1 MKRILVVDDS
11 RVTRELMK
19 VYLMARDVTFME
31 ASDGAEALAKAK
43 GEPPDLVLA
52 DMRMPRLDG
61 IALCAAL
68 RSDLRTRAVPVLIL
82 TSSTDPDMQRRAE
95 AAGARE
101 VLHKPIQPQPLLAA
115 VKRHMAA
122 SGAAASR

>member
-82 TSSTDPDMQRRAE
+82 TSSTDPDM
-95 AAGARE
+95 
-101 VLHKPIQPQPLLAA
+101 
-115 VKRHMAA
+115 
-122 SGAAASR
+122 